1 MAGFFKPKSEW
12 RDGREILLR
21 LPIGHHHQ
29 MPVFD
34 AAFGDEGIGNQSGNS
49 SREYPA
55 DFGGLI
61 DYALTAA
68 EICTGRNFLW
78 WSNVA
83 IRERMQHVE
92 R

>member
-1 MAGFFKPKSEW
+1 MAGFFKPKSDR

-21 LPIGHHHQ
+21 VPIGHHHQ

-34 AAFGDEGIGNQSGNS
+34 AAFGDEVIGNQSGNL

-61 DYALTAA
+61 DDAVMPP
-68 EICTGRNFLW
+68 R
-78 WSNVA
+78 
-83 IRERMQHVE
+83 RERRGFLDRDQAPRTRGVQC
-92 R
+92 